1 MILVIDVGNTNIV
14 LGVFDGD
21 DLVTSWRI
29 GTDRRRTADDLGV
42 LVKNLFYFRGLE
54 IKGVEA
60 LVMSSVVPPLTPA
73 VSEMCHRYFRK
84 EPLVVGPGIKTGMP
98 IRYENPREVGADRI
112 VNAVS
117 VASRYGVPAVIV
129 DFGTATTFC
138 AVSRSGE
145 YLGGAIA
152 PGIGVSTEALFQK
165 AAKLPRIEL
174 AKPPQV
180 IGKNTV
186 ASMQAGIYYGF
197 VGQLE
202 GIVEKIKREIGDDA
216 VVVATGGLAEL
227 ICSGTDCVDHI
238 DPNIT
243 LWGLK
248 IIYERNR

>member
-1 MILVIDVGNTNIV
+1 M
-14 LGVFDGD
+14 
-21 DLVTSWRI
+21 
-29 GTDRRRTADDLGV
+29 GV
-42 LVKNLFYFRGLE
+42 LVKNLFYFRGLQMDD
-54 IKGVEA
+54 VDA

-73 VSEMCHRYFRK
+73 IVEMCKRYFGR
-84 EPLVVGPGIKTGMP
+84 EPLVVGPGVKTGMP

-117 VASRYGVPAVIV
+117 VASRYGVPAIIV

-152 PGIGVSTEALFQK
+152 PGIGISTEALFEK

-174 AKPPQV
+174 AKPGQV

-186 ASMQAGIYYGF
+186 ASMQSGIYYGY

-202 GIVEKIKREIGDDA
+202 GIVHRFKEEIGDDA

-227 ICSGTDCVDHI
+227 ICSETDCVDHI
-238 DPNIT
+238 DPDIT

-248 IIYERNR
+248 IIYERNK